1 MLGKFPIESMVD
13 LSSQSSWS
21 IQAIEVFDT
30 HGADS
35 DALVTFVSGLSGGS
49 FVLMASMDESQS
61 NMTQAAKD
69 AGFATN
75 WDLKVRGC
83 CFFCKKVVLL
93 CFFLLNQ

>member
-1 MLGKFPIESMVD
+1 MLGKFPIESMWICPANRHG
-13 LSSQSSWS
+13 LSKRV
-21 IQAIEVFDT
+21 EVFDT

-35 DALVTFVSGLSGGS
+35 DALVTFVSGLSGGT

-75 WDLKVRGC
+75 WDLKGEC
-83 CFFCKKVVLL
+83 CCLLQKVVLL
-93 CFFLLNQ
+93 FFLLNQ

>member
-1 MLGKFPIESMVD
+1 MAASSHVFVFPIESMVD
-13 LSSQSSWS
+13 LSIRQSSWS

-69 AGFATN
+69 AGFCN
-75 WDLKVRGC
+75 KLGPEGHGDVC
-83 CFFCKKVVLL
+83 CFFL
-93 CFFLLNQ
+93 